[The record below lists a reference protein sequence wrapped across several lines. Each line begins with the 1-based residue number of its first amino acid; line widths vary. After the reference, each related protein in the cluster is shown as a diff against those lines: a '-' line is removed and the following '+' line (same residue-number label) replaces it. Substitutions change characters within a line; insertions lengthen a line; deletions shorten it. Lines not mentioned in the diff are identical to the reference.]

1 MDKIRPPHYIGM
13 PKQVKVL
20 GKTFKV
26 IPLREDEHEDADG
39 VMKLDEQVLGV
50 RDKPAKEYMAD
61 TLLHETIHAIDET
74 LVLKMTERQVSNVA
88 SVLLQVLKDNPEF
101 TKWILQDE

>member
-1 MDKIRPPHYIGM
+1 VDKIKAPFYNKI
-13 PKQVKVL
+13 PKQVKIL

-26 IPLREDEHEDADG
+26 VSLKENEYEDADG
-39 VMKLDEQVLGV
+39 IMKLDEQLIGI
-50 RDKPAKEYMAD
+50 RDKPAQEYMAD
-61 TLLHETIHAIDET
+61 TLLHEAIHAIDET

-101 TKWILQDE
+101 ARWILQDE

>member
-1 MDKIRPPHYIGM
+1 MDKTKVLHYTKM

-26 IPLREDEHEDADG
+26 VPLKEDEHEDADG
-39 VMKLDEQVLGV
+39 IMIIDEQLICV
-50 RDKPAKEYMAD
+50 RDKPAQEYMAD

-74 LVLKMTERQVSNVA
+74 LFLKMTERQVSNIA

-101 TKWILQDE
+101 TSWILQNE